1 MKKEFETPVCE
12 VVEFENEDILT
23 ASGPITNPDPTTP
36 GVHDWLLLI
45 EIFLHYISWCSAF
58 FNIN

>member
-36 GVHDWLLLI
+36 GVHD
-45 EIFLHYISWCSAF
+45 
-58 FNIN
+58 

>member
-36 GVHDWLLLI
+36 GVD
-45 EIFLHYISWCSAF
+45 
-58 FNIN
+58 N